1 MSLEAIPAPTSPKLV
16 CLNFLG
22 LVPFRE
28 AWELQKEWAARR
40 REGEWPDGLI
50 LLEHPPVLTL
60 GRWGEKENLK
70 VSAEYLKR
78 KNMAL
83 IRCERGGEITYHGPG
98 QLVGY
103 PILRLKSFHLG
114 VRTYVSRLEEVLIRT
129 LFDFGLA
136 AGRREGFPGVWI
148 NQHKIA
154 SIGIAVQKGIAFH
167 GFALNYAPD
176 LDHFRFITPCGLPG
190 VEMTSIEAITG
201 RPLDPNYLRERVT
214 RNFGEVFEAEIVPV
228 SLETLNLET
237 VAQLTKTS
245 FRTSPSKR
253 DEIRNPDPVPAQA
266 GNQNCYNLDPG
277 SLGRDDELR
286 RGLQL
291 KKPPWLKKPIAA
303 GGSFHQV
310 EGLIEKAGLHTVCRE
325 AQCPNQGECFSRGTA
340 AFLLMGDRCTRRC
353 TFCAVSPGL
362 PNPLNPEEPAEIARA
377 VKKMGLSYAV
387 LTSVTRDDLS
397 DGGAGHFCET
407 IEAIGRVTPQTQV
420 ECLIPD
426 FQGSKPS
433 LDLVARAG
441 PAVINHNL
449 ETVER
454 LYPSVR
460 PGADFKRSL
469 QLIGYLKET
478 FPGLLTKSG
487 IMVGLGETREE
498 TMRVLEDLR
507 DQGCQIL
514 TIGQYL
520 QPSPEHHPVVRYVP
534 PDEFAGWAEEACQL
548 GFKAVACGP
557 FVRSSFEAEGLYAK
571 ARSSPPRRIGDPS
584 PIGEERIFC
593 CLS

>member
-1 MSLEAIPAPTSPKLV
+1 
-16 CLNFLG
+16 
-22 LVPFRE
+22 
-28 AWELQKEWAARR
+28 
-40 REGEWPDGLI
+40 
-50 LLEHPPVLTL
+50 
-60 GRWGEKENLK
+60 
-70 VSAEYLKR
+70 
-78 KNMAL
+78 
-83 IRCERGGEITYHGPG
+83 
-98 QLVGY
+98 
-103 PILRLKSFHLG
+103 
-114 VRTYVSRLEEVLIRT
+114 
-129 LFDFGLA
+129 
-136 AGRREGFPGVWI
+136 
-148 NQHKIA
+148 
-154 SIGIAVQKGIAFH
+154 
-167 GFALNYAPD
+167 
-176 LDHFRFITPCGLPG
+176 
-190 VEMTSIEAITG
+190 
-201 RPLDPNYLRERVT
+201 
-214 RNFGEVFEAEIVPV
+214 
-228 SLETLNLET
+228 
-237 VAQLTKTS
+237 
-245 FRTSPSKR
+245 
-253 DEIRNPDPVPAQA
+253 
-266 GNQNCYNLDPG
+266 
-277 SLGRDDELR
+277 
-286 RGLQL
+286 
-291 KKPPWLKKPIAA
+291 
-303 GGSFHQV
+303 
-310 EGLIEKAGLHTVCRE
+310 
-325 AQCPNQGECFSRGTA
+325 
-340 AFLLMGDRCTRRC
+340 
-353 TFCAVSPGL
+353 VSPGL

-407 IEAIGRVTPQTQV
+407 IEAIGRVTPQTPV

-433 LDLVARAG
+433 LDRVARSG

-498 TMRVLEDLR
+498 TRRVLEDLR
-507 DQGCQIL
+507 DQGCAIL

-520 QPSPEHHPVVRYVP
+520 QPSPEHHPVVRYVT
-534 PDEFAGWAEEACQL
+534 PDEFAGWEKEACQL

-584 PIGEERIFC
+584 PIGEEKIFC

>member
-1 MSLEAIPAPTSPKLV
+1 MSLEAISVPTSPKLV

-28 AWELQKEWAARR
+28 ARELQKEWVARR
-40 REGEWPDGLI
+40 REGTLPDGLI

-60 GRWGEKENLK
+60 GRWGKKENLK
-70 VSAEYLKR
+70 VSADYLKQ

-103 PILRLKSFHLG
+103 PILRLKSFQLG
-114 VRTYVSRLEEVLIRT
+114 IRTYVSRLEEVLIRT

-148 NQHKIA
+148 NHHKIA
-154 SIGIAVQKGIAFH
+154 SIGVAVQQGIAFH
-167 GFALNYAPD
+167 GFALNYAPN
-176 LDHFRFITPCGLPG
+176 LEPFRFITPCGLPG
-190 VEMTSIEAITG
+190 VEMTSIEAITS
-201 RPLDPNYLRERVT
+201 RPLDPVFLRERVT
-214 RNFGEVFEAEIVPV
+214 RNFGEVFGAEIVPV
-228 SLETLNLET
+228 SLEALNLET
-237 VAQLTKTS
+237 VLQI
-245 FRTSPSKR
+245 PKR
-253 DEIRNPDPVPAQA
+253 HSGRVPPRWDEIRNSDPVPAQA
-266 GNQNCYNLDPG
+266 GNQNYYNLDPG

-286 RGLQL
+286 RSLQL
-291 KKPPWLKKPIAA
+291 KKPPWLKKKIPST
-303 GGSFHQV
+303 GSSAQV
-310 EGLIEKAGLHTVCRE
+310 NALIRKGRLHTVCRE

-387 LTSVTRDDLS
+387 LTSVTRDDLP

-407 IEAIGRVTPQTQV
+407 IKAIGRIAPQTQV

-433 LDLVARAG
+433 LDRVARAG

-469 QLIGYLKET
+469 QLIGYLQET

-498 TMRVLEDLR
+498 TRRVLEDLR
-507 DQGCQIL
+507 NQGCAIL

-520 QPSPEHHPVVRYVP
+520 QPSPEHHRVVRYVP
-534 PDEFAGWAEEACQL
+534 PDEFAGWEEEACQL

-571 ARSSPPRRIGDPS
+571 ARSIPPRRICDPS
-584 PIGEERIFC
+584 PVGEEKIFC

>member
-16 CLNFLG
+16 GLNLG

-28 AWELQKEWAARR
+28 AWELQKEWAAQR
-40 REGEWPDGLI
+40 REGTLPDGLI

-60 GRWGEKENLK
+60 GRWGKKENLK
-70 VSAEYLKR
+70 VSADYLKQ

-103 PILRLKSFHLG
+103 PILRLQSFQLG
-114 VRTYVSRLEEVLIRT
+114 VRTYVSRLEEVLINT
-129 LFDFGLA
+129 LFDFGLV

-176 LDHFRFITPCGLPG
+176 LDHFRLITPCGLPG
-190 VEMTSIEAITG
+190 VEMTSIEAMTG
-201 RPLDPNYLRERVT
+201 RPLDPHYLRERVT
-214 RNFGEVFEAEIVPV
+214 RNFGEVFGAEIVPV
-228 SLETLNLET
+228 SLEALNLET
-237 VAQLTKTS
+237 VSQL
-245 FRTSPSKR
+245 PKR
-253 DEIRNPDPVPAQA
+253 HSGRDPESIPPKA
-266 GNQNCYNLDPG
+266 GLDPG

-286 RGLQL
+286 RSLQL
-291 KKPPWLKKPIAA
+291 KKPLWLKKKIPSA
-303 GGSFHQV
+303 GSSAQV
-310 EGLIEKAGLHTVCRE
+310 KALIRKGGLHTVCRE

-340 AFLLMGDRCTRRC
+340 AFLLMGDRCTRCC

-362 PNPLNPEEPAEIARA
+362 PNPLNPDEPAEIARA

-407 IEAIGRVTPQTQV
+407 IEAIGRIVPQTQV

-426 FQGSKPS
+426 FQGSKSS
-433 LDLVARAG
+433 LDLVARTD

-498 TMRVLEDLR
+498 TRRVLEDLR
-507 DQGCQIL
+507 DQGCAIL

-520 QPSPEHHPVVRYVP
+520 QPSPKHHPVVRYVP
-534 PDEFAGWAEEACQL
+534 PDEFAGWEEEACQL

-571 ARSSPPRRIGDPS
+571 AGSSPPRRIGDPS
-584 PIGEERIFC
+584 PIGEEKIFC